1 MSVSLGQLAVRF
13 GCELRGDPD
22 TRIDGV
28 APLGAGREHTLSF
41 LANPRYA
48 RALATTRAAAVVLDC
63 ASAASSPVP
72 CLVNDNPYATY
83 ARIAAYLFAPPPVTP
98 GIHSSAVVDREARVD
113 PTAHVGANAVIEAGA
128 QIGARSFIGPHCF
141 VASDVI
147 VGEEVR
153 LVAHVCLGERVTLGS
168 RIIIHPGAVL
178 GADGFGFAPDRGVFV
193 KVPQLGGVRIG
204 DDVEIGANTTI
215 DRGALG
221 DTIVEEGV
229 KLDNLIQI
237 AHNARIG
244 AHTVI
249 AASTGVSGSVSIGQR
264 CMIGGAVGFAGHIS
278 ICDDVSIAGYSVI
291 THTIKRPGVYSGLI
305 PAEEVSTWRR
315 IVARLKRIEL
325 LAARVTAVEK
335 KLNMRASAAQSEDED
350 DD

>member
-1 MSVSLGQLAVRF
+1 MSVSLGELAVRF

-28 APLGAGREHTLSF
+28 APLAAGREHALSF

-48 RALATTRAAAVVLDC
+48 RALAATRAAAVVVDS
-63 ASAASSPVP
+63 ASAAASPVP
-72 CLVNDNPYATY
+72 CLVSNNPYATY
-83 ARIAAYLFAPPPVTP
+83 ARIAAYLFPPVPVAP
-98 GIHSSAVVDREARVD
+98 GIHPSAVVDRTARID
-113 PTAHVGANAVIEAGA
+113 PTAHVGACAVIEAGA
-128 QIGARSFIGPHCF
+128 QLGARSFVGPHCF
-141 VASDVI
+141 VGAGVI
-147 VGEEVR
+147 LGEDVR
-153 LVAHVCLGERVTLGS
+153 LVARVSLGERVLLGS
-168 RIIIHPGAVL
+168 RIVIHPGAVL
-178 GADGFGFAPDRGVFV
+178 GADGFGFAPDRGTFV

-249 AASTGVSGSVSIGQR
+249 AASTGVSGSVSIGKR

-291 THTIKRPGVYSGLI
+291 THTIKRSGVYSGLI
-305 PAEEVSTWRR
+305 PAEEASTWRR
-315 IVARLKRIEL
+315 IVARFKRIEL
-325 LAARVTAVEK
+325 LAARVSALEK
-335 KLNMRASAAQSEDED
+335 KLNIRAHAPSEDDE
-350 DD
+350 

>member
-1 MSVSLGQLAVRF
+1 VS
-13 GCELRGDPD
+13 
-22 TRIDGV
+22 
-28 APLGAGREHTLSF
+28 
-41 LANPRYA
+41 
-48 RALATTRAAAVVLDC
+48 
-63 ASAASSPVP
+63 
-72 CLVNDNPYATY
+72 
-83 ARIAAYLFAPPPVTP
+83 
-98 GIHSSAVVDREARVD
+98 
-113 PTAHVGANAVIEAGA
+113 
-128 QIGARSFIGPHCF
+128 
-141 VASDVI
+141 
-147 VGEEVR
+147 
-153 LVAHVCLGERVTLGS
+153 LGS
-168 RIIIHPGAVL
+168 RIVIHPGAVL

-249 AASTGVSGSVSIGQR
+249 AASTGVSGSVTIGRR

-305 PAEEVSTWRR
+305 PSEEISTWRR

-325 LAARVTAVEK
+325 LAARVSAVEQ
-335 KLNMRASAAQSEDED
+335 KLNMRARDAQSEDDE
-350 DD
+350 